1 MASSCCEERNQERQ
15 KQGKE
20 TVVKKSTPLLDEY
33 ESCAE
38 VDIEIQ
44 YNIHRYRNASTI
56 GRKRRYANELKDLAK
71 YVEKCDLEPIKLYRE
86 RR

>member
-1 MASSCCEERNQERQ
+1 M
-15 KQGKE
+15 KKE
-20 TVVKKSTPLLDEY
+20 TKRGKSKGKRPVVKKSTPLLDEY

-38 VDIEIQ
+38 IDIEIQ